1 MTNIYNK
8 LSINIP
14 IGFDCSV
21 ASQLRDKNI
30 RKFALPFDWNIL
42 NIGSIY
48 NIINSIIEEQNIDIL
63 NSDNI
68 IFAKKYFTHKYE
80 NDSKIIVK
88 LLPIFDKKYKIL
100 FVHDLKYDDYIKD
113 PIIAINNLR
122 EKYLNRI
129 KRLKHILSNE
139 NYIFA
144 YKNDENSY
152 KKKIYDHWNS
162 FFDINIINLIEYY
175 DNDNIILDKIKKITG
190 HNIELYNL

>member
-1 MTNIYNK
+1 M
-8 LSINIP
+8 
-14 IGFDCSV
+14 
-21 ASQLRDKNI
+21 
-30 RKFALPFDWNIL
+30 
-42 NIGSIY
+42 
-48 NIINSIIEEQNIDIL
+48 
-63 NSDNI
+63 
-68 IFAKKYFTHKYE
+68 
-80 NDSKIIVK
+80 
-88 LLPIFDKKYKIL
+88 PIFDKKYKIL

-152 KKKIYDHWNS
+152 KKKIYYHWNS